1 MRNPNVIGIYSTVI
15 TDPSVQYT
23 FTKQFDT
30 EERVETGPDSRG
42 APRDPRNVEPLKMT
56 KLVLHCAHRHE
67 TSLKRA
73 YPMLYP
79 YMDVHH
85 VGRLGCDAS
94 EVRAN
99 VCVHLDPLIGEVLG
113 LQVKIATQRAEHEVA
128 CVRDELRKTETALS
142 TYHDLSEAYSKR
154 VDNFNNLSLFT
165 KLVHVVI
172 AWFNDHK
179 AV

>member
-1 MRNPNVIGIYSTVI
+1 MRNQNIIGIYSTVI

-30 EERVETGPDSRG
+30 EKRVSDGSED
-42 APRDPRNVEPLKMT
+42 PREPRNVEPLKMT

-79 YMDVHH
+79 YMNVYP
-85 VGRLGCDAS
+85 VQRLGGQAA
-94 EVRAN
+94 EVQAD

-113 LQVKIATQRAEHEVA
+113 LQVKIATSRLEHEVA

-154 VDNFNNLSLFT
+154 VNNFNNLSIFT
-165 KLVHVVI
+165 KLLHVVI